1 MVNRC
6 KPYVWIN
13 VMTDVNSNLKVEA
26 VAYLYFQALQLSILD
41 LRNTTKIYV
50 RILYLSFRVS

>member
-1 MVNRC
+1 
-6 KPYVWIN
+6 
-13 VMTDVNSNLKVEA
+13 MTDVNSNLKVEA